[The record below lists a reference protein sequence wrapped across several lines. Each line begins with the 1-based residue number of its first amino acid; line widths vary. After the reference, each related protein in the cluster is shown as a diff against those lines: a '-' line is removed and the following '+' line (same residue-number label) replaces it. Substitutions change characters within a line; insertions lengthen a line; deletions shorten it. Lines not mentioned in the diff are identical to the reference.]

1 MGVLE
6 VATVIIPI
14 EHENFL
20 NAEGV
25 VVILRPDS
33 SPARALRHEAERSG
47 KLINATRG
55 RKARSVIVMKDNHV
69 VLSSLEPTAIR
80 KRFDRLM
87 RILDKDKQDPQ
98 SSLFE
103 EHHE

>member
-1 MGVLE
+1 
-6 VATVIIPI
+6 
-14 EHENFL
+14 
-20 NAEGV
+20 
-25 VVILRPDS
+25 
-33 SPARALRHEAERSG
+33 
-47 KLINATRG
+47 
-55 RKARSVIVMKDNHV
+55 VIVMKDNHV